1 MALGGRRVLVLW
13 PELGPW
19 HGLGD
24 VLLSVVE
31 ALSGECLASDLQSKD
46 TPETKKEFSAN
57 QIDPKML

>member
-13 PELGPW
+13 PGLLGPW

-31 ALSGECLASDLQSKD
+31 ALSGEYLASDLRSKD
-46 TPETKKEFSAN
+46 IPETENKTLNCA
-57 QIDPKML
+57 L